1 MSKRI
6 HEDHYIRPI
15 VTEQDKISMDT
26 DVIYNKVKGFIKLPK
41 ENYGDVPYGVWI
53 KYVSYEG
60 KYRNGGILIKNGA
73 PDYFVLKNISK
84 KITWIFNLKKNVI
97 FMEDFKKKQ
106 LEKIEKDKLYNLF
119 KNGLI
124 TFSLPSDEDDEDE
137 HDDSE

>member
-84 KITWIFNLKKNVI
+84 KIT
-97 FMEDFKKKQ
+97 
-106 LEKIEKDKLYNLF
+106 
-119 KNGLI
+119 
-124 TFSLPSDEDDEDE
+124 
-137 HDDSE
+137 